1 MILPDQFWREFD
13 ECQVPFLVLADSVAG
28 ANSVAEALR
37 GRVEVREK
45 EVLNSKQALE
55 SRVLR
60 LAWDGAAPSQLSS
73 MDVVVISGPTVLAGG
88 RVRMLVTMPV
98 SKFDLDDDLR
108 AAFKGA
114 ISATCGGFDV
124 VLEDVADKPRDFK
137 GGGPFHLLQLPVG
150 SKGSS
155 ECCVPCGI
163 RLHHSACNPRA
174 WFRSARFESVRAG
187 CKA

>member
-1 MILPDQFWREFD
+1 MVGWDVAVTGDLAA
-13 ECQVPFLVLADSVAG
+13 VPIG
-28 ANSVAEALR
+28 
-37 GRVEVREK
+37 
-45 EVLNSKQALE
+45 EVLGD
-55 SRVLR
+55 V
-60 LAWDGAAPSQLSS
+60 AWL
-73 MDVVVISGPTVLAGG
+73 
-88 RVRMLVTMPV
+88 RMLVTMPV